1 MLKDI
6 PADVWKVAAVSI
18 PILMAL
24 GAPFMLALLN
34 VLISINAAYRSPLVG
49 KNGLFSKN

>member
-18 PILMAL
+18 LILMAL
-24 GAPFMLALLN
+24 GAPFTLALFN
-34 VLISINAAYRSPLVG
+34 AAICINAAKLAPIIG
-49 KNGLFSKN
+49 KNGSFSKK

>member
-18 PILMAL
+18 PILMGF

-34 VLISINAAYRSPLVG
+34 VLICINAARQAPIIG
-49 KNGLFSKN
+49 KDGIIK

>member
-18 PILMAL
+18 PILMGF

-34 VLISINAAYRSPLVG
+34 VLICIYTRQLSV
-49 KNGLFSKN
+49 KMGL

>member
-18 PILMAL
+18 PILMGL
-24 GAPFMLALLN
+24 GAPFLLAVVNVAICIYSAKTAPLLE
-34 VLISINAAYRSPLVG
+34 VF
-49 KNGLFSKN
+49 KK

>member
-18 PILMAL
+18 PILMGF
-24 GAPFMLALLN
+24 GAPFMLALFN
-34 VLISINAAYRSPLVG
+34 VLICIYSAKHSPIIG
-49 KNGLFSKN
+49 KDGIIK